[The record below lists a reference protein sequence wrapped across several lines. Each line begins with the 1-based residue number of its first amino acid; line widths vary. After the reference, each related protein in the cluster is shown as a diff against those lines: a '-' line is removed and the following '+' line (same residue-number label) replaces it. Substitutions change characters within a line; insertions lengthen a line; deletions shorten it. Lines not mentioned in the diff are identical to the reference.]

1 MHTGTLRLLATGNAG
16 GSDPALMLAS
26 RSFRETL
33 DVLEPL
39 ADYVVLAAADID
51 ATADAQLTA
60 RQAHGIVVAVT
71 DPGTRPR
78 QLDQVFAR
86 LETGRAPVLGAVLV
100 EAGRPDLD
108 QAVISRRLSA
118 PQTVPV
124 AIAGAGAVLAAAAL
138 TWHSPSQL
146 TLAAV
151 ACLAVCV
158 ALTAIERA
166 RCDDWLN
173 GATFLLVP
181 VALGFGLRGAVTD
194 RGATAI

>member
-1 MHTGTLRLLATGNAG
+1 MNWPATATATCAPPTRAAPSFATTSRATKALLEDI
-16 GSDPALMLAS
+16 GSQAVPGYRAPSFSIGPANLCMLAS

-100 EAGRPDLD
+100 EAG
-108 QAVISRRLSA
+108 A
-118 PQTVPV
+118 P
-124 AIAGAGAVLAAAAL
+124 IL
-138 TWHSPSQL
+138 TKP
-146 TLAAV
+146 
-151 ACLAVCV
+151 
-158 ALTAIERA
+158 
-166 RCDDWLN
+166 
-173 GATFLLVP
+173 
-181 VALGFGLRGAVTD
+181 
-194 RGATAI
+194 